1 MRDKAITLRGKRIT
15 LVKEQGRS
23 KAVTKH
29 PRYFLVGFKDGTLRA
44 VTPKENDPLEFDQQ
58 VVASE
63 ALGILLMT
71 PGRKAKQLI
80 RRPKDRVSLYRP
92 PQSSSNDEN

>member
-44 VTPKENDPLEFDQQ
+44 VTPKENDPLEPIGELHTSSFENLTKAGDGAGAYFF
-58 VVASE
+58 ASLE
-63 ALGILLMT
+63 ANDCLGSD
-71 PGRKAKQLI
+71 PCG
-80 RRPKDRVSLYRP
+80 DR
-92 PQSSSNDEN
+92 